1 MFICRCTYNVYLQ
14 GEPTNVGCPS
24 LSARRCLRCAV
35 DAAAG
40 MSGYVGGA
48 CIGGVKGPPLR
59 CMKTV
64 ASCRMPRC
72 PLLRP
77 QGHGTAIRLLPS
89 SFSSF
94 FMDLCVGSPSI
105 FVSVLCGMSANM
117 DSRVTRTM
125 AKDRCSS
132 RDGPVVIE
140 IVTSANDK
148 TEL

>member
-1 MFICRCTYNVYLQ
+1 M
-14 GEPTNVGCPS
+14 
-24 LSARRCLRCAV
+24 SAHSRSRCAV
-35 DAAAG
+35 DAAGG

-48 CIGGVKGPPLR
+48 CIGGVKGPPFR
-59 CMKTV
+59 CVKIV

-77 QGHGTAIRLLPS
+77 QGQGTAIRLLPS

-94 FMDLCVGSPSI
+94 LMDLCVGSPSI
-105 FVSVLCGMSANM
+105 FVSVLCGMSANT
-117 DSRVTRTM
+117 DSQVTRTM
-125 AKDRCSS
+125 AKNRCSG